1 MNNSNPTYTY
11 QGVPCEVTARFS
23 GDLVQIKVSGEV
35 KTVNKTQVIENAN
48 KVVVLNQQK
57 VSTTADT
64 TTATRPNEPSL
75 FALTDEKL
83 NINEATQAEIA
94 ELKGIGKLSART
106 IIKNKPEGGY
116 QDIEQLKSL
125 NTILERINWDLI
137 EPTITF

>member
-1 MNNSNPTYTY
+1 MNNSTYTY

-23 GDLVQIKVSGEV
+23 GDLVQIRVSGEIR
-35 KTVNKTQVIENAN
+35 TVNKTQVVENTN

-57 VSTTADT
+57 TATQSTDA
-64 TTATRPNEPSL
+64 AITRPNEPSL